1 MQSGILSSELV
12 LNADGSI
19 YHLSLR
25 PEEIADTVILVGDP
39 DRVAMVSAHFD
50 RIDVQRQH
58 REFVTHTGELNGKRL
73 TVISTGIGTDN
84 IDIVL
89 NELDALVNI
98 DLQTRLPKNTH
109 TSLQFIRIG
118 TSGALQ
124 PDIPAD
130 SFLASQAGIG
140 LDGLMLFYQMPY
152 NSETS
157 TYLNE
162 LGKKLPL
169 QPYMAWGD
177 EALLEQMARDD
188 FFRGITLTCGGF
200 YAPQGRQLRL
210 PVRFAGLLDF
220 FQEQSF
226 KGARFTNFEME
237 TAGIYALAQL
247 LGHRALSLNAILA
260 NRPSGTFTK
269 DGKALVQRLIKT
281 TLERLTTESK

>member
-1 MQSGILSSELV
+1 MQSGILSRELV

>member
-84 IDIVL
+84 IDIVI

-140 LDGLMLFYQMPY
+140 LDGLMLFYQMSY

-177 EALLEQMARDD
+177 EVLLEQMARDD
-188 FFRGITLTCGGF
+188 FYRGITLTCGGF

-281 TLERLTTESK
+281 TLERF